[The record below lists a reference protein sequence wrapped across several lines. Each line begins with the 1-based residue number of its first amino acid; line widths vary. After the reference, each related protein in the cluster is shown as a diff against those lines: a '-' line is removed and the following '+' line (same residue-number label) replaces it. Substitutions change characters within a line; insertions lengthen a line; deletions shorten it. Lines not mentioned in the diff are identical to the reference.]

1 VARPS
6 TFVKVPR
13 DRIGALIGPDA
24 FVKESIEKRLSVEL
38 QIDSETGDITITL
51 NPAAEDPSL
60 LFRAKEVIIAVGRG
74 FSPERAFRLLE
85 RDDAVLEIID
95 LREITGK
102 SKSDMSRLK
111 GRVIGKDGKTR
122 RIIEELTDA
131 SISVYG
137 HTISIIGNFD
147 QAKVAKE
154 AIQMLIKGSQH
165 RTVYRY
171 LHRKRRELKKKRM
184 ELWEPSPATRRMK
197 GE

>member
-1 VARPS
+1 MAGASV
-6 TFVKVPR
+6 FVKVPR
-13 DRIGALIGPDA
+13 DRIGALIGPNGY
-24 FVKESIEKRLSVEL
+24 VKGNIEKRLSVEL

-154 AIQMLIKGSQH
+154 AIQMLIKGNQH
-165 RTVYRY
+165 RRVYRY

-184 ELWEPSPATRRMK
+184 ELWEPSTATRRVK